1 MVNSYISLD
10 AECLTVMLTVKLQE
24 NSSFEN
30 SRRMHLINSENQ
42 IVYTV
47 YQKSIKM
54 QSNMQKIVEE
64 NQQNSS
70 CDVIEHRR

>member
-1 MVNSYISLD
+1 
-10 AECLTVMLTVKLQE
+10 MLTVKLQE